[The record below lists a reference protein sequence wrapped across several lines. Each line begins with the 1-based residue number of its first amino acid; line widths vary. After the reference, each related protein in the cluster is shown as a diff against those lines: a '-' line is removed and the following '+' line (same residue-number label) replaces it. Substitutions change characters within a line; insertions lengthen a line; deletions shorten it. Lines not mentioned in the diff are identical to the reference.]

1 VETSTNKRVEPLT
14 EEEELLLTLAIQQY
28 HSRASALVNA
38 GVDASHEWQI
48 MQNLEMIRRRL
59 TLRPEGE

>member
-1 VETSTNKRVEPLT
+1 MDTSTHKRVAPLT
-14 EEEELLLTLAIQQY
+14 EEEEALLILAIQQY

-48 MQNLEMIRRRL
+48 MQNLEIIRRRL